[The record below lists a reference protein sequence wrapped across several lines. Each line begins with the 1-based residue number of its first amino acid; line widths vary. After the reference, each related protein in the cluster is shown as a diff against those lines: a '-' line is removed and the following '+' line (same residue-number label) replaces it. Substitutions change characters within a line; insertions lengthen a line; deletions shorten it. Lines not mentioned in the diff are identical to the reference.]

1 MGGAVDDFYAVDHRF
16 DTGKCILRVGEIS
29 VLELYGAPSAEVL
42 SPNPSPRFA
51 RPDETVLL
59 CCDAVPWRLKKA
71 QDSLLQS
78 YPLVSKRITLWTAD
92 DSRVNGRGWGITR
105 ASGSRKQIES
115 SQCTTAFLSCCT
127 KKSYLRMV
135 ASTWQDTNETLVD
148 CARVACLGGCI
159 VCTLPL
165 PRSNH

>member
-78 YPLVSKRITLWTAD
+78 YPLVSKRRTLWTAD
-92 DSRVNGRGWGITR
+92 DSMDAVGASLAHRVRENR
-105 ASGSRKQIES
+105 SSRVS
-115 SQCTTAFLSCCT
+115 
-127 KKSYLRMV
+127 V
-135 ASTWQDTNETLVD
+135 
-148 CARVACLGGCI
+148 
-159 VCTLPL
+159 PL
-165 PRSNH
+165 PFSPVARKSLI